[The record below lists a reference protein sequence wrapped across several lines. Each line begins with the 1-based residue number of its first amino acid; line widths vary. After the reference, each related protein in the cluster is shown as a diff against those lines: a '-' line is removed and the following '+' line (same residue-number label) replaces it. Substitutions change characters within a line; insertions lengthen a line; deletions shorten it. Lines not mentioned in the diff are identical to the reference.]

1 MKARIYINRHI
12 VKSNKKTG
20 RDDACIA
27 IRTYKG
33 VKYAKKVELFGS
45 WTLKQDFEKPYCSGA
60 TIWLEGYEENYIAE
74 DANDIRSD
82 EDIYV

>member
-20 RDDACIA
+20 EDKPCIA

-33 VKYAKKVELFGS
+33 VKYVKKVELFGM
-45 WTLKQDFEKPYCSGA
+45 WTLKQDFVKPYCSGA
-60 TIWLEGYEENYIAE
+60 TIWLEGNDGDYLVE
-74 DANDIRSD
+74 DENDIRPD